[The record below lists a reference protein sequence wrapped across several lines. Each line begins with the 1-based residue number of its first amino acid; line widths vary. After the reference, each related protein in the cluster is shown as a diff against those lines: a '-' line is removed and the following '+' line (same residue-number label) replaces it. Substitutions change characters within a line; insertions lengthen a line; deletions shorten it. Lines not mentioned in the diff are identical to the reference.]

1 MHNIHFIK
9 VNANTCQEAFERIH
23 LWVDVENTD
32 VDWFQI
38 IGTYN
43 LNNLHD
49 YLEDESSNRWQ
60 FTSILGNNPSNFIT
74 KSLELLNQNYR
85 PLEEVKQE
93 ILELLMRLNE
103 KTAQELLAWEIH
115 YKSKELT
122 AAFLITDILTQ
133 SKYDMDWSEVG
144 LTGLDDEP
152 THLVLVDFHS

>member
-9 VNANTCQEAFERIH
+9 VNAGSCQEAFERIH

-49 YLEDESSNRWQ
+49 YLEDENSNRWQ
-60 FTSILGNNPSNFIT
+60 LTSILGNEPNNFIN
-74 KSLELLNQNYR
+74 KSLQLLNHNYR
-85 PLEEVKQE
+85 PLQEVKQE
-93 ILELLMRLNE
+93 IIDLLNKLDE
-103 KTAQELLAWEIH
+103 QTAQELLAWEIH
-115 YKSKELT
+115 SKTKVLT
-122 AAFLITDILTQ
+122 ASYLITDIITQ